1 MDDSNLILAR
11 FEEVSEKRPIL
22 FEARGGMNL
31 RFFFGSADL
40 KNKNGRTYPMAVFS
54 KGIVEAQAKIT
65 AGASI
70 FGSADHQAQ
79 FGINDISHR
88 ITKLGM
94 EDKNGV
100 AEAAILKTDRGRNL
114 QAVIEG
120 KGSVGASMRGV
131 GSTKEGIIQNDWR
144 LDGIDFVLGPSF
156 DTHVSQANVFES
168 EELNPSITAENMEVR
183 YIMALRSGYKGSQKD
198 FREMMKTEPDDA
210 KITALFAGAVQAGY
224 RGTYLEYRAMYLKGR
239 KS

>member
-1 MDDSNLILAR
+1 MEESLILAR
-11 FEEVSEKRPIL
+11 LEEVSETRPIL

-54 KGIVEAQAKIT
+54 KRIAEAQAKIT

-70 FGSADHQAQ
+70 FGSADHMAQ

-94 EDKNGV
+94 ENKNGV

-114 QAVIEG
+114 QAVIDG

-131 GSTKEGIIQNDWR
+131 GSTNKEGIIQDDWR

-168 EELNPSITAENMEVR
+168 EELTSITTENIDGR
-183 YIMALRSGYKGSQKD
+183 YVMALRSGYKGSMQE
-198 FREMMKTEPDDA
+198 FRDGLNTKGDDA
-210 KITALFAGAVQAGY
+210 KISVLYQGAIKAGY
-224 RGTYLEYRAMYLKGR
+224 RGSYSDFRKSYLGR

>member
-1 MDDSNLILAR
+1 MEESLILAR
-11 FEEVSEKRPIL
+11 LEEVSETKPVL

-31 RFFFGSADL
+31 RFFFGTADL

-54 KGIVEAQAKIT
+54 KGIAEAQERIT
-65 AGASI
+65 TGASI
-70 FGSADHQAQ
+70 FGSSDHVAQ

-114 QAVIEG
+114 QAVIAG
-120 KGSVGASMRGV
+120 GGAVGASMRGV
-131 GSTKEGIIQNDWR
+131 GSVKEGLVQSDWK
-144 LDGIDFVLGPSF
+144 LEAIDFVLGPSF
-156 DTHVSQANVFES
+156 STSVSSENIFES
-168 EELNPSITAENMEVR
+168 EEISLPSDTMDIEAR
-183 YIMALRSGYKGSQKD
+183 YTMALRSGYRGTQKEFRDDMNAKG
-198 FREMMKTEPDDA
+198 DDE
-210 KITALFAGAVQAGY
+210 KISALFQGAIQAGY
-224 RGTYLEYRAMYLKGR
+224 KGNYLSYRAEYLKGR

>member
-1 MDDSNLILAR
+1 MEDLILAR
-11 FEEVSEKRPIL
+11 LEEVSETKPIL

-31 RFFFGSADL
+31 RFFFGTADL

-54 KGIVEAQAKIT
+54 RGIAEAQAKIT

-114 QAVIEG
+114 QAVIDG

-131 GSTKEGIIQNDWR
+131 GSTKEGIIQDDWV

-168 EELNPSITAENMEVR
+168 EELNPAITTENIEAR
-183 YIMALRSGYKGSQKD
+183 YFMALRSGYKGTQAD
-198 FREMMKTEPDDA
+198 FRKSMKTEPDDE
-210 KITALFAGAVQAGY
+210 KIGALFAGALAAGY
-224 RGTYLEYRAMYLKGR
+224 RGTYLDYRTMYLKGR